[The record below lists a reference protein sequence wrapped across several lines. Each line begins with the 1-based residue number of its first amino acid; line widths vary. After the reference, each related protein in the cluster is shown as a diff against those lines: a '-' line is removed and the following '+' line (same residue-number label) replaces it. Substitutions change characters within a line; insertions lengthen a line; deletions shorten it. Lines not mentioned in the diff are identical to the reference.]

1 VSDHPPVRRCDECEA
16 PAVVR
21 FTVSRRTRSPR
32 ASFRDQAHHR
42 CPVHSPTFDQ
52 AYLWGLGATECVIVL
67 DPAYT
72 RQAVGVQPFDDR
84 TRPFPP
90 IGATV
95 RRRPP
100 VPPAADVQELQ
111 GVELLRAL
119 ADAIEADSVTR
130 DETTGRGD
138 L

>member
-1 VSDHPPVRRCDECEA
+1 MSDHPPARRCDECEA
-16 PAVVR
+16 PALIR
-21 FTVSRRTRSPR
+21 YTVSRRARSPR
-32 ASFRDQAHHR
+32 AAFRDQAHYR
-42 CPVHSPTFDQ
+42 CPVHAPTFDQ
-52 AYLWGLGATECVIVL
+52 SYLWGLGATECVIVL

-72 RQAVGVQPFDDR
+72 RQAVGVHPLLDDR

-100 VPPAADVQELQ
+100 VPPAVERLQ
-111 GVELLRAL
+111 GAELLRAL
-119 ADAIEADSVTR
+119 ADAIDADSVTG
-130 DETTGRGD
+130 DETAGDGD